1 MKKVFKCYLIL
12 VLFLTVYSDA
22 FSQASKR
29 NTLSVPK
36 FNEITASELLT
47 KLSGSK
53 NDTAKVWLL
62 NKIAAIY
69 WWRRSDAYDDLDSCM
84 SYALKARQ
92 LSNKLAYQQ
101 GYDESTFLLCR
112 VLAQQGKIARAGDL
126 IRIASPE
133 QQVRLN
139 LVLGERYLNLPGS
152 LRKNID
158 KGYPFLYKALHL
170 ARSFKL
176 IRWKQESQIAMG
188 KYYFL
193 SDDIKRG
200 ISSFQNVIDY
210 WHQAGHISE
219 EAHWYSELG
228 RYMPGGPE
236 NLVFSIKY
244 QKQALNLYKKINA
257 KPDMAYTAD
266 DIGQVYHG
274 QSKNLDSAQLYF
286 NMAVNLLKEA
296 KVSKLYLYYY
306 HLSDVFLEKGNFSQ
320 ALSYSL
326 AALNNIEKLK
336 DNRMKGVVYNGLGEI
351 YSGLGDKKNSLKY
364 YELAMEQLTE
374 TGAYLVFYLAKNITD
389 NLIIQ
394 GKVKEAIVF
403 AQRFEKENPAIS
415 LRDRQVLM
423 AIKGNCYAA
432 AKKPAI
438 AERYFLKMIELD
450 SLSLKNGEIYWSKSI
465 SGAEANYI
473 ISKFYVDQKR
483 YNVAYPYLKK
493 FSTFGNSV
501 LVLSK
506 DISLLQFKVDSAS
519 GNYASA
525 IKYYQR
531 YSAYK
536 DSMYNIANT
545 GRLADMQIRYET
557 TRKEK
562 DIKLL
567 QKDSQLQQRR
577 ISQSSQ
583 SRNFAFAGI
592 VMLGL
597 IIAIGYNRFRLKQNS
612 YIQLELKQQKIN
624 RQNEALFMLNQKQQN
639 LLKEKEWLVKEIHHR
654 VKNNLQMM
662 QSLLK
667 SQGYY
672 IDNVDATMAIKTSQR
687 RMQAMSL
694 VHEKLYLDDQMN
706 SISMYDYVHEL
717 LTYLK
722 TSFDLEKTITFII
735 QVEEFQ
741 LDIIRAIPVGLI
753 INEVVTNSIK
763 YAFPDGK
770 EGIISISLKEQEQEI
785 MLNIQDNGIGLGQD
799 FDLKANNSFGMTLID
814 GLVKQ
819 LDGNLFITNK
829 NGLDVTVIFNSYT
842 PLESISELD

>member
-1 MKKVFKCYLIL
+1 MFKYQLIL
-12 VLFLTVYSDA
+12 ILFLATCGHA
-22 FSQASKR
+22 FGQGTKR

-36 FNEITASELLT
+36 FNEISASELLT
-47 KLSGSK
+47 KLPELK
-53 NDTAKVWLL
+53 NDTTKVWLL

-69 WWRRSDAYDDLDSCM
+69 WWRRSDLYNDLDSCM
-84 SYALKARQ
+84 NYALQARQ
-92 LSNKLAYQQ
+92 LSNKLDYQP
-101 GYDESTFLLCR
+101 GYNESTFLICR
-112 VLAQQGKIARAGDL
+112 VFAEQENINKAL
-126 IRIASPE
+126 ILIKTVSPE
-133 QQVRLN
+133 QQVRLS
-139 LVLGERYLNLPGS
+139 LVLGEHYINLPGS
-152 LRKNID
+152 LKNNIK
-158 KGYPFLYKALHL
+158 KGYPFLHNALRLSHT
-170 ARSFKL
+170 FKL
-176 IRWKQESQIAMG
+176 IRWQQESQIALG

-193 SDDIKRG
+193 SDDLKRG
-200 ISSFQNVIDY
+200 ISSFKNVITY
-210 WHQAGHISE
+210 WHQSGNISE

-228 RYMPGGPE
+228 RYMPGGQE
-236 NLVFSIKY
+236 NLVLSIKY
-244 QKQALNLYKKINA
+244 QKQALALYKKINA

-266 DIGQVYHG
+266 DIGQVYKE
-274 QSKNLDSAQLYF
+274 QLNNLDSAQLYSS
-286 NMAVNLLKEA
+286 MAIGLLKEA
-296 KVSKLYLYYY
+296 KVTKLYKYYY
-306 HLSDVFLEKGNFSQ
+306 HLSDIFLEKGNFSQ

-326 AALNNIEKLK
+326 AALDNIEKLK
-336 DNRMKGVVYNGLGEI
+336 DNRMKGIVYNGLGEI
-351 YSGLGDKKNSLKY
+351 YYGLGDQKNSLKY
-364 YELAMEQLTE
+364 FELAMEQLTE
-374 TGAYLVFYLAKNITD
+374 TGTYLVFYLAKNITD

-394 GKVKEAIVF
+394 RKVKEAIVF
-403 AQRFEKENPAIS
+403 IQRFEKENPAIS

-432 AKKPAI
+432 AKKPVI
-438 AERYFLKMIELD
+438 AERYFLSMMELD
-450 SLSLKNGEIYWSKSI
+450 SLSIKNGAIYWSKSI
-465 SGAEANYI
+465 AGAEANYI
-473 ISKFYVDQKR
+473 IGKFYVDQKR
-483 YNVAYPYLKK
+483 YTDAYPYLKRFHGLDNK
-493 FSTFGNSV
+493 I
-501 LVLSK
+501 LALSK

-519 GNYASA
+519 GNYAAA
-525 IKYYQR
+525 IKYYQK
-531 YSAYK
+531 YSTYK
-536 DSMYNIANT
+536 DSMYNISNT

-583 SRNFAFAGI
+583 SRNFAFAAV

-612 YIQLELKQQKIN
+612 YIQLESKQQKIN
-624 RQNEALFMLNQKQQN
+624 RQNEALYMLNQKQQN

-672 IDNVDATMAIKTSQR
+672 IDNKDVTMAIKTSQR

-722 TSFDLEKTITFII
+722 TSFDLEKTITFSI

-741 LDIIRAIPVGLI
+741 LDIIRAIPIGLI
-753 INEVVTNSIK
+753 INEVVTNAIK

-770 EGIISISLKEQEQEI
+770 EGLISIFLKEQEKEI
-785 MLNIQDNGIGLGQD
+785 ILNIQDNGIGLVSD
-799 FDLKANNSFGMTLID
+799 FDFEANNSFGMTLID

-819 LDGNLFITNK
+819 LDGNLSITSK
-829 NGLDVTVIFNSYT
+829 NGLDITVTFSSYT
-842 PLESISELD
+842 PLESISELA